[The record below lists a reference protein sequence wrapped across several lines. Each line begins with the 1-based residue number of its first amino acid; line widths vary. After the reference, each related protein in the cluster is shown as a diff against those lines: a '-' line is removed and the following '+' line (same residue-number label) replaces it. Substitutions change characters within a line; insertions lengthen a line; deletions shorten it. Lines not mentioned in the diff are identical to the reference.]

1 MTGELP
7 TLELLEARH
16 KFPCPYTFKV
26 IGQTGTDLELRVA
39 QCAKS
44 QLGLDADPKTS
55 VKTASGGRHE
65 SITVEPT
72 CPDAQAVLDLYA
84 ALRGLQGVLFLF

>member
-16 KFPCPYTFKV
+16 NFPCPYTFKV
-26 IGQTGTDLELRVA
+26 IGKTGTSLEFRVSA
-39 QCAKS
+39 CAKDL
-44 QLGLDADPKTS
+44 LGLDVAPPTS
-55 VKTASGGRHE
+55 VKTTAGGRHE

-72 CPDAQAVLDLYA
+72 CPRAQTVLDLYA
-84 ALRGLQGVLFLF
+84 ALRGLDGVLFLF